1 MGRMKIVEAIRK
13 KKILVSDGGWGTM
26 MQKNGL
32 TSGECPEMWNLEKR
46 EKVVSIGKSYIDAG
60 SEILETNSFGGTRF
74 KLAYYGFEDKVEE
87 LNREAAALS
96 RRAAGEEHWVMGSV
110 GPTGKMVVM
119 GDVTEEDFYNAFR
132 DQAKALETGGADAL
146 MIETMSALDEACAAI
161 RAGREN
167 TGCEIIGSFSFERTP
182 KGDFRTM
189 MGVTPADA
197 ARAAVDAGADIIGAN
212 CGKGYD
218 GMDTVVRDLRDA
230 CPDVP
235 VLIQTNA
242 GIPETVDGE
251 DVFPATPEE
260 MAGQVKLW
268 VEAGAGII
276 GGCCGTTPDH
286 IAAIRRAV
294 DSYRGRHE

>member
-1 MGRMKIVEAIRK
+1 MGRIKIVEAVK
-13 KKILVSDGGWGTM
+13 KRTILVSDGAWGTM
-26 MQKNGL
+26 MQKKGL
-32 TSGECPEMWNLEKR
+32 TSGECPEMWNIEKP
-46 EKVVSIGKSYIDAG
+46 EKVIDIGKLYIDAG
-60 SEILETNSFGGTRF
+60 SDIIETNSFGGTSF
-74 KLAYYGFEDKVEE
+74 KLAYYGLNERVEE
-87 LNREAAALS
+87 LNRRAAALS
-96 RRAAGEEHWVMGSV
+96 RKAAGEDHWVMGSV

-119 GDVTEEDFYNAFR
+119 GDVTEEDFYHAFR
-132 DQAKALETGGADAL
+132 AQVLALEAGGADAL
-146 MIETMSALDEACAAI
+146 MIETMSALDEARAAI

-197 ARAAVDAGADIIGAN
+197 AKAAVEAGADIIGAN
-212 CGKGYD
+212 CGKGYE
-218 GMDTVVRDLRDA
+218 GMDTVVRDLKDA

-242 GIPETVDGE
+242 GIPQTINGD

-260 MAGQVKLW
+260 MAGQVGLW
-268 VEAGAGII
+268 IEAGAGII
-276 GGCCGTTPDH
+276 GGCCGTTSDH

-294 DSYRGRHE
+294 DSYLS

>member
-1 MGRMKIVEAIRK
+1 
-13 KKILVSDGGWGTM
+13 M

>member
-1 MGRMKIVEAIRK
+1 MGRMKIVEAVRK

-96 RRAAGEEHWVMGSV
+96 RRAAGEDNWVMGSV

-146 MIETMSALDEACAAI
+146 MVETMSALDEACAAI

-218 GMDTVVRDLRDA
+218 GMETVVRDLKDA

-242 GIPETVDGE
+242 GIPKTVDGE

-260 MAGQVKLW
+260 MAGQVGLW

-276 GGCCGTTPDH
+276 GGCCGTTPEH

-294 DSYRGRHE
+294 DSYRGRNE

>member
-1 MGRMKIVEAIRK
+1 MGRMKIVEAVRK

-96 RRAAGEEHWVMGSV
+96 RRAAGEDHWVMGSV

-146 MIETMSALDEACAAI
+146 MVETMSALDEACAAI

-189 MGVTPADA
+189 MGITPADA

-218 GMDTVVRDLRDA
+218 GMETVVRDLKDA

-260 MAGQVKLW
+260 MAGQVELW
-268 VEAGAGII
+268 IKAGAGII
-276 GGCCGTTPDH
+276 GGCCGTTPEH

-294 DSYRGRHE
+294 DSYRGREE